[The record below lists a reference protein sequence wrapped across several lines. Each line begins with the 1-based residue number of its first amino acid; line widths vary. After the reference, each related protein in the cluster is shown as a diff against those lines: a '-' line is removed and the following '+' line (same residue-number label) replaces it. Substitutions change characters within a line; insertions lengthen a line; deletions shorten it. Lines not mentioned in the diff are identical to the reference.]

1 MRPVTFGFTLSTP
14 SAYTLPSSILMLLQ
28 LSPIVIFELFDEIV
42 TFFTLL
48 PIFIL
53 EQRLPITM
61 SVQFSPIVILSM
73 WPVIFG

>member
-14 SAYTLPSSILMLLQ
+14 SAYTLLSSILILLQ
-28 LSPIVIFELFDEIV
+28 LLPIVIFELFDEIV
-42 TFFTLL
+42 TFFTLS

-53 EQRLPITM
+53 EQRLPIMM
-61 SVQFSPIVILSM
+61 SVQFSPIVILSI